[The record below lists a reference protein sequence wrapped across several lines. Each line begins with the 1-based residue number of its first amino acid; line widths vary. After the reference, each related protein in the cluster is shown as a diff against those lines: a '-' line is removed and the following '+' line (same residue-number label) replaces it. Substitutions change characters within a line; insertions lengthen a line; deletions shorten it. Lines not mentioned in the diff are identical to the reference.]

1 MFSSIV
7 RYLNK
12 ISRITGQH
20 YQNFIILC
28 DTYPIITSP
37 LLIQIFVKYI
47 SFPGPRGGKKNTPN
61 LNLSIMILVTQ
72 NFIRT

>member
-37 LLIQIFVKYI
+37 LLIQIFSKIYFFYRPEGREKEYPQ
-47 SFPGPRGGKKNTPN
+47 S
-61 LNLSIMILVTQ
+61 
-72 NFIRT
+72 